1 MASCTVCSQREA
13 RLDGLYC
20 AYACYAVTAA
30 GVAEVDAKHI
40 LKEAQVTART
50 TLLATSVAAHGT
62 PVTGATAE
70 LNAYAAD
77 DDGVDR

>member
-1 MASCTVCSQREA
+1 MCTVCSQRTA
-13 RLDGLYC
+13 RIDDMYC
-20 AYACYAVTAA
+20 TYACYAATED

-40 LKEAQVTART
+40 LKAAQVTART
-50 TLLATSVAAHGT
+50 ALLATSVAAYGT
-62 PVTGATAE
+62 PVADATLE

>member
-1 MASCTVCSQREA
+1 MCTVCSQRTAE
-13 RLDGLYC
+13 LDGLYC
-20 AYACYAVTAA
+20 TYACYSATAD

-40 LKEAQVTART
+40 LKAAQVTSRT
-50 TLLATSVAAHGT
+50 ALLAVSVAAYGS
-62 PVTGATAE
+62 PVAAATVE